1 MARRERQILEHA
13 VHAIAEQ
20 AVKADEL
27 VASHRSSIEASGMRV
42 LGEPEIRRVPNDR
55 YITTPDAPS
64 ECYLV
69 IFQVGPAESL

>member
-1 MARRERQILEHA
+1 MSVMPQARILVYADE
-13 VHAIAEQ
+13 VP
-20 AVKADEL
+20 DEL

-42 LGEPEIRRVPNDR
+42 LGEPEIRRVPNDG

-69 IFQVGPAESL
+69 ICQVGPAESL

>member
-1 MARRERQILEHA
+1 MDRFLEAKHKITE
-13 VHAIAEQ
+13 VHGQ
-20 AVKADEL
+20 RFTWQD
-27 VASHRSSIEASGMRV
+27 
-42 LGEPEIRRVPNDR
+42 RRVPNDG